1 MEDGIGKISSALW
14 FICLVLSLMG
24 MTLSVK
30 LGTIE
35 CHLKRIAGPPKPIV
49 KLRRYDKNGKALY
62 EVDAN
67 IEIVSSDA
75 KNFVQNDDDGRF
87 VCDGVSVVYT
97 EQGKRRCLE

>member
-1 MEDGIGKISSALW
+1 MIDSLL
-14 FICLVLSLMG
+14 FVLVG
-24 MTLSVK
+24 WAVVDK
-30 LGTIE
+30 LQRVE
-35 CHLKRIAGPPKPIV
+35 FQLKRIAGPPKPIV

-75 KNFVQNDDDGRF
+75 KNFIQNDNDGRI

-97 EQGKRRCLE
+97 EQGERRYSK